1 MKIDQNKRTFWFSLT
16 GALTLFLFVL
26 VSTPTLLAQGS
37 KPEDQRLLTILE
49 QVYQFIQNNYVD
61 EVEAET
67 LIQGALDGM
76 FESLDDPHS
85 AYLTQ
90 EDLRSLTDTT
100 SGEFGGV
107 GMYISKEI
115 RDSEEENGASADR
128 QGYIEVVSPI
138 EDTPAYRAGLRAGDL
153 IVSVEGDSTLDMSVD
168 EVVDRLRGAPGTEVE
183 IMIRR
188 GRSQEFPVS
197 LERAVIQIPT
207 VKQAMIDDEIGYLR
221 IIQFTPYT
229 NDRVRE
235 AVEFFRENGYTSM
248 IIDLRNNPGGV
259 LNGVVDVADLFFD
272 GGLVVGTRGRVESEN
287 VEYRA
292 TDGRFVSDEIPI
304 VVLID
309 GGSASASEILAGAM
323 KDRDRAYLLGETT
336 YGKGSVQQV
345 RSIGLGGFRLT
356 MARYYTPD
364 GTYIDKQ
371 GISPDEEMAEPEL
384 TEEELDSYAQ
394 LRRENRITE
403 FVRENM
409 EPTAAEIDRF
419 LSQLREEG
427 IVLNERYLRRMIR
440 TEVNRLANR
449 SEVYDLEY
457 DQILREAVRLLESGE
472 VTR

>member
-1 MKIDQNKRTFWFSLT
+1 MKIDPTKRTFWFSLT
-16 GALTLFLFVL
+16 AVLTFFLLVL
-26 VSTPTLLAQGS
+26 VATPTLLAQGE
-37 KPEDQRLLTILE
+37 KPDDQRLLTILE

-90 EDLRSLTDTT
+90 DELRSLTDTT

-107 GMYISKEI
+107 GMYINKQVRNNDQEGEQLSRE
-115 RDSEEENGASADR
+115 
-128 QGYIEVVSPI
+128 GYIEVVSPI

-188 GRSQEFPVS
+188 GGSQEFPVA

-207 VKQAMIDDEIGYLR
+207 AKEAMVHEDIGYLR

-229 NDRVRE
+229 DDRVRE
-235 AVEFFRENGYTSM
+235 AVTSFRENNYSSM

-292 TDGRFVSDEIPI
+292 TEGRFVSDEIPI

-309 GGSASASEILAGAM
+309 GGSASAAEILAGAM
-323 KDRDRAYLLGETT
+323 KDRDRAFLLGETT

-345 RSIGLGGFRLT
+345 RSVGLGGFRLT

-364 GTYIDKQ
+364 GTYIDQK
-371 GISPDEEMAEPEL
+371 GIAPDEEMAEPEL
-384 TEEELDSYAQ
+384 TEEELESYAR
-394 LRRENRITE
+394 LRRENRITA
-403 FVRENM
+403 FVQENM
-409 EPTAAEIDRF
+409 EPTEREVDGFVR
-419 LSQLREEG
+419 QLREEG

-440 TEVNRLANR
+440 TEINRLTDR

-457 DQILREAVRLLESGE
+457 DRILREAVRLLESGE

>member
-1 MKIDQNKRTFWFSLT
+1 MQKESHKRVFWGSVT
-16 GALTLFLFVL
+16 GALALLLFILIA
-26 VSTPTLLAQGS
+26 TPSLLAQGS
-37 KPEDQRLLTILE
+37 QAQEDRLLTIVE
-49 QVYQFIQNNYVD
+49 QVYQFIQSNYVD

-85 AYLTQ
+85 AYLSQ
-90 EDLRSLTDTT
+90 EELRSLTDTT

-107 GMYISKEI
+107 GMYINKQI
-115 RDSEEENGASADR
+115 RNGQEGADDPE
-128 QGYIEVVSPI
+128 GFIEVVSPI

-153 IVSVEGDSTLDMSVD
+153 IVEVEGDSTLDMSVD

-183 IMIRR
+183 ITVRR
-188 GRSQEFPVS
+188 GRTQEFPVS

-207 VKQAMIDDEIGYLR
+207 AKQAMIRDDIGYLR

-229 NDRVRE
+229 DDRVRE
-235 AVEFFRENGYTSM
+235 AVEFFRENEYGSM

-259 LNGVVDVADLFFD
+259 LDGVVDVADLFFD

-292 TDGRFVSDEIPI
+292 TEGRFVSDELPI

-309 GGSASASEILAGAM
+309 GGSASAAEILAGAM
-323 KDRDRAYLLGETT
+323 KDRERAFLLGETT

-364 GTYIDKQ
+364 GTYIDEK
-371 GISPDEEMAEPEL
+371 GITPDEEMAEPEL
-384 TEEELDSYAQ
+384 SEEELESYAE
-394 LRRENRITE
+394 LRRQNRITE
-403 FVRENM
+403 FVQENM
-409 EPTAAEIDRF
+409 EPTRQEIDRF
-419 LSQLREEG
+419 VATLKEEG
-427 IVLNERYLRRMIR
+427 VALNERYLRRMIR

-457 DQILREAVRLLESGE
+457 DQVLQEAVRLLESGE